1 MAGKTL
7 AERKF
12 TAKVTRELKEA
23 RLIPGVAEPMLP
35 VDTEAVSLAFRQ
47 YGTYLEL
54 VGLDTPVGEARIFEW
69 PSRSPVPDDAA

>member
-12 TAKVTRELKEA
+12 TSKVNHELKEA
-23 RLIPGVAEPMLP
+23 RRPAEEAESKALLP
-35 VDTEAVSLAFRQ
+35 INKSALSLAFSQ

-54 VGLDTPVGEARIFEW
+54 VGLDTPVGEARTFEW
-69 PSRSPVPDDAA
+69 PGVPDATD